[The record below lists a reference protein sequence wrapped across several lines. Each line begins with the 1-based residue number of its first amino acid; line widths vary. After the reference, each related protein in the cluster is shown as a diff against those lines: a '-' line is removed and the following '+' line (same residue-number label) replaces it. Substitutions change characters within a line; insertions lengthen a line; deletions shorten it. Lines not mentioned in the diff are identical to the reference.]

1 MWNPAFT
8 VMKLSDSQF
17 GCKYSIANLTLSE
30 LPQMQFV
37 TQGIKRFHSRFYHQF
52 LLKTL
57 PFLATSSQ
65 EAK

>member
-1 MWNPAFT
+1 MWNPAFA

-37 TQGIKRFHSRFYHQF
+37 TQGINFSFHVSITGFY
-52 LLKTL
+52 
-57 PFLATSSQ
+57 
-65 EAK
+65 